1 METLLVVLITLVSVA
16 LILLI
21 IFTVVFLIGLTKA
34 MKQVR
39 IASEKVQESADSAAE
54 LVDEVR
60 SAVVNPGIL
69 ALLFE
74 KYLKKRFD
82 KKDKK

>member
-1 METLLVVLITLVSVA
+1 METLLIVLITLVSVA

-21 IFTVVFLIGLTKA
+21 LFTILFLVGLTKA
-34 MKQVR
+34 MKQVK

-74 KYLKKRFD
+74 KYLKKRLD
-82 KKDKK
+82 KKGKK

>member
-1 METLLVVLITLVSVA
+1 METLLIVLITLVS
-16 LILLI
+16 ITLLLLV
-21 IFTVVFLIGLTKA
+21 IFTILFLVGLTKA

-60 SAVVNPGIL
+60 SAVVNPGII
-69 ALLFE
+69 AMLFE

-82 KKDKK
+82 KGSKK

>member
-1 METLLVVLITLVSVA
+1 METLLIVLITLVSVA

-21 IFTVVFLIGLTKA
+21 VFTILFLVGLTKA

-54 LVDEVR
+54 LVD
-60 SAVVNPGIL
+60 
-69 ALLFE
+69 
-74 KYLKKRFD
+74 
-82 KKDKK
+82 

>member
-1 METLLVVLITLVSVA
+1 MLFRSVFTILFLV
-16 LILLI
+16 
-21 IFTVVFLIGLTKA
+21 GLTKA
-34 MKQVR
+34 MKQVK

-74 KYLKKRFD
+74 KYLKKRLD
-82 KKDKK
+82 KKGKK